1 MEQFNIIRREF
12 NKLGSRWVT
21 TGSMA
26 ASMHASQ
33 MGVTIRK
40 PKNFDFMI
48 AKKNRDKFA
57 DVLVKLGY
65 EFITF
70 KSSRNNLRF
79 EKTNNFPV
87 NLLLTE
93 SQSALNHVSY
103 NSTPIQSLKTLLNQK
118 HAQNKNSAN
127 IANLRKILNKKQSL
141 HTMVHNLMN
150 GINMSVN

>member
-1 MEQFNIIRREF
+1 
-12 NKLGSRWVT
+12 
-21 TGSMA
+21 
-26 ASMHASQ
+26 

-65 EFITF
+65 DFITV

-79 EKTNNFPV
+79 EKTNSFPV

-118 HAQNKNSAN
+118 HAQNKNSSN
-127 IANLRKILNKKQSL
+127 IANLRKILNKKDSL
-141 HTMVHNLMN
+141 HTMVYNLMK
-150 GINMSVN
+150 GINMSIN

>member
-1 MEQFNIIRREF
+1 MDQFTIIRREF

-79 EKTNNFPV
+79 EKSNNFPV

-93 SQSALNHVSY
+93 SQSALNYVSY
-103 NSTPIQSLKTLLNQK
+103 NSTPIQNIKTLLNQK
-118 HAQNKNSAN
+118 HTQNKNSSN
-127 IANLRKILNKKQSL
+127 IVILRKILNKRR
-141 HTMVHNLMN
+141 TIVNNLMN
-150 GINMSVN
+150 GINLNVN